1 MLSLFLLVIA
11 KSLNENRFH
20 SFLPLFISDRYLKIY
35 GKEQLPKFDRF
46 NFLLFIVQ
54 ILLITMMLSFLLK
67 TYNYSTEKNYFFI
80 AIIVT
85 SFISAKY
92 FIEKILA
99 SIFEIEKFVSI
110 FQFHKI
116 SYTNL
121 IPILLFP
128 LLILFIFTDLD
139 KKIIITSTF
148 ILFLILN
155 VIALALTIKKQQKII
170 LRWFFYFILYL
181 CAFEIIP
188 YILVIKIILE

>member
-1 MLSLFLLVIA
+1 MFTLFLLVIV
-11 KSLNENRFH
+11 KSLNENRFY

-54 ILLITMMLSFLLK
+54 ILLVTLMLSFLLK
-67 TYNYSTEKNYFFI
+67 TYNYSTEKNYLFI

-85 SFISAKY
+85 SFISVKY

-99 SIFEIEKFVSI
+99 SIFEIEKFVSR

-148 ILFLILN
+148 TLFLILN
-155 VIALALTIKKQQKII
+155 VIALALTIKKQQKVI